1 MKEQM
6 KETVIVQSFNLLQKL
21 KGIVE
26 TQQSQLNILID
37 DNTALKQRVTSLEDQ
52 LNIKSHL
59 NSDDKRFISR

>member
-1 MKEQM
+1 M
-6 KETVIVQSFNLLQKL
+6 KETIIVESFNLLQKL

-26 TQQSQLNILID
+26 TQQTQLNILID

-59 NSDDKRFISR
+59 NSDDKRFI

>member
-1 MKEQM
+1 M
-6 KETVIVQSFNLLQKL
+6 KETIIVSTHNCLQQL
-21 KGIVE
+21 KNIVE
-26 TQQSQLNILID
+26 TQQTQLNILID

>member
-6 KETVIVQSFNLLQKL
+6 KETIIVSTHNCLQQL

-26 TQQSQLNILID
+26 TQQTQLNILID

-59 NSDDKRFISR
+59 NSDDKRFI

>member
-6 KETVIVQSFNLLQKL
+6 KETIIVSTHNCLQQL

-26 TQQSQLNILID
+26 TQQTQLNILID
-37 DNTALKQRVTSLEDQ
+37 DNIALKQRVTSLENQ

-59 NSDDKRFISR
+59 NSDDKRFI

>member
-26 TQQSQLNILID
+26 TQQTQLNILID

-59 NSDDKRFISR
+59 NSDDKRFI